1 MRTIFKKQIK
11 SKKIKETGDSQYIY
25 QNKLEKACFQRDMTY
40 GDFKDLTRK
49 RASDKI
55 LHCKAFHFAKN
66 LKCYGYQRYLA
77 SMVFFDKKK
86 HLVEQSKMKLCLIK
100 I

>member
-1 MRTIFKKQIK
+1 
-11 SKKIKETGDSQYIY
+11 
-25 QNKLEKACFQRDMTY
+25 MTY

-55 LHCKAFHFAKN
+55 LHCKAFDLAKN
-66 LKCYGYQRYLA
+66 LKCYGYQRYLP
-77 SMVFFDKKK
+77 SMVYKFFDIKK